1 MELFAWGVSK
11 GMALREAQSPA
22 EQEEQLW
29 LHSAMVN
36 DLSAA
41 LAAHIT
47 PLLYSLFEENQGLL
61 EILVGL
67 HEQIALPNGGK
78 CDIMLKHISQM
89 RREIVLC
96 ENCCG
101 FCDRIG

>member
-1 MELFAWGVSK
+1 MKKLQPTEYMYASARIRAMENRLVGKERIDVLTDLKSSEDVMNKLSEYGV
-11 GMALREAQSPA
+11 APA

-47 PLLYSLFEENQGLL
+47 SLLYSLFEENQGLW
-61 EILVGL
+61 
-67 HEQIALPNGGK
+67 QI
-78 CDIMLKHISQM
+78 
-89 RREIVLC
+89 
-96 ENCCG
+96 
-101 FCDRIG
+101 FRIF